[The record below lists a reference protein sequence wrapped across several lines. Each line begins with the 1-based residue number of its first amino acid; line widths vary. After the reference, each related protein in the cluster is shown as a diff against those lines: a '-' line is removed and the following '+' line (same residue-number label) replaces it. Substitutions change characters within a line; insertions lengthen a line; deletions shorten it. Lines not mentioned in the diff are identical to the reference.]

1 MCFQCVKI
9 TFILFKCH
17 RFIDNFN
24 DFYLFSPSHE
34 KAHDNREFSH
44 EMSNFAIN
52 HKSQPVKLNPH
63 VASEMPQVYHTCV
76 FQMAKPEMLVL
87 RQQWNQL

>member
-52 HKSQPVKLNPH
+52 HKSQPVKLNPQ
-63 VASEMPQVYHTCV
+63 VASEMPQV
-76 FQMAKPEMLVL
+76 
-87 RQQWNQL
+87 